1 LALISSPT
9 DETGF
14 RMCTTRQSLA
24 PERWGEFFDG
34 LVATDGPSLV
44 AVEVV
49 RKRPAEQRIGMPRT
63 LSQIGYDLDRDVLR
77 LTSGALDENDAGV
90 LRHFIHEP
98 LTISV
103 EDRAPHG
110 PLLILVCD
118 ATGVRTRIR
127 LHARACT
134 RTQADL
140 RRASCRA
147 AGRTRR
153 RPCSSHLLTTT
164 SSATARRACRQ
175 GTSA

>member
-1 LALISSPT
+1 LGLISSPT

-14 RMCTTRQSLA
+14 RMCRTRQSLA
-24 PERWGEFFDG
+24 RETWADFFDG
-34 LVATDGPSLV
+34 LVATGGPSLV

-49 RKRPAEQRIGMPRT
+49 RKRSTEQRIGMPRT
-63 LSQIGYDLDRDVLR
+63 LSQISYDLDRDVLK
-77 LTSGALDENDAGV
+77 LTSGALDENDVGV

-110 PLLILVCD
+110 LVLILVCD

-127 LHARACT
+127 LHARAST

-140 RRASCRA
+140 PRATCRA
-147 AGRTRR
+147 AGRRRR
-153 RPCSSHLLTTT
+153 RPCNSHLPTTT
-164 SSATARRACRQ
+164 GSAPARRACRQ